1 MLAQF
6 NPIASRVLRCWLS
19 SFQFFFFFLS
29 KLFLN
34 LLSLYFIF
42 QLKAFLLPPPI
53 YLAV

>member
-19 SFQFFFFFLS
+19 SFQFFFFLS